1 MILVPLFLTVLTFY
15 TKSKQRDLCELYDS
29 FKSPIKS
36 SEEKII
42 EIFINIEKKSYF
54 SELIEQNELNNQHG
68 GRKRRKRGGY
78 QYKGGNGRI
87 VVPQS
92 SNGPPS
98 AGPTDGNSLAVG
110 GAEHL
115 SQNKENATVDDYNA
129 PHKVT
134 MVHGGAKRK
143 KSRTKKHKRRVSIKS
158 RRSKSKKKYRYFQRG
173 CSKKRNGK
181 KKSRRT
187 SKNKSKRKFISGGR
201 RRRSRVKG
209 GYLNQIWGC
218 FS

>member
-1 MILVPLFLTVLTFY
+1 MNKRRGSKKRGGSKNSIPPLQTYGYEAGASSPHQSAMIRNQQAA
-15 TKSKQRDLCELYDS
+15 S
-29 FKSPIKS
+29 
-36 SEEKII
+36 
-42 EIFINIEKKSYF
+42 
-54 SELIEQNELNNQHG
+54 EQNELNNQHG

-78 QYKGGNGRI
+78 QYKGANGRI

-129 PHKVT
+129 SPKVT